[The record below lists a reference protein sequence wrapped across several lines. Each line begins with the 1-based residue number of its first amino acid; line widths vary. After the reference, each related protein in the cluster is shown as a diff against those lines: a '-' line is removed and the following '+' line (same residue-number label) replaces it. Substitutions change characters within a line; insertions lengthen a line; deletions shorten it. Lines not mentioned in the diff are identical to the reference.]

1 MLGVRPEHLEI
12 GSGDDGR
19 GGPLPATVAVVESLG
34 HERHVICR
42 LDDGQMVI
50 VRIQSEEAVPG
61 ADVDGAVVGRS
72 RTAAPVRRR
81 HRAPDRRVKSR
92 RRRTRE
98 MSLAYF
104 LLLPSLLI
112 FAVFVFYPFF
122 RNFYLGLYSTP
133 PFPGLPK
140 RWVGLEQYQDV
151 LTSSSFFNS
160 LKVTVAFAILTVP
173 AGIVFGLGLA
183 VLAHHQL
190 KGIAIYRTIFSS
202 TVATSVAVAS
212 VIFGTLFNPVVGL
225 LPWIG
230 INPRP
235 PILDNPDL
243 ALAAVAV
250 ITIWQTLGLT
260 FILMSSGLQAIP
272 DELNEAAE
280 VDGAGPARRFWQVTL
295 PMLSPTIFFAV
306 IVGSIFAFQTFG
318 QIDLLTQGGPLQTHQ
333 RAHLLDL
340 HDAATTEQR
349 RQGRGARGRVV
360 LHHADAH
367 ARADPRARAAGALW
381 PLTDTRATSA
391 HRAPRA
397 PLRPAHGPR
406 GDRDLPDLHHGR
418 ELAPDPAGDHV
429 ASTDPVPDEPDLGR
443 ATPTCGTSERC
454 RSTS

>member
-1 MLGVRPEHLEI
+1 
-12 GSGDDGR
+12 
-19 GGPLPATVAVVESLG
+19 
-34 HERHVICR
+34 
-42 LDDGQMVI
+42 
-50 VRIQSEEAVPG
+50 
-61 ADVDGAVVGRS
+61 
-72 RTAAPVRRR
+72 
-81 HRAPDRRVKSR
+81 VKSR

-104 LLLPSLLI
+104 LLLPSLAI

-151 LTSSSFFNS
+151 LTSSEFFNS

-173 AGIVFGLGLA
+173 AGIVLGLGLA

-190 KGIAIYRTIFSS
+190 KGIGIYRMIFSS

-243 ALAAVAV
+243 ALPAVAV

-280 VDGAGPARRFWQVTL
+280 VDGAGPVRRFWQVTL

-318 QIDLLTQGGPLQTHQ
+318 QIDLPTQGGPLKRTNVLTYSIYTTLRQQNNDGKAAVLAIALFFITLTLTLVQT
-333 RAHLLDL
+333 RVL
-340 HDAATTEQR
+340 ER
-349 RQGRGARGRVV
+349 RVHYGR
-360 LHHADAH
+360 
-367 ARADPRARAAGALW
+367 
-381 PLTDTRATSA
+381 
-391 HRAPRA
+391 
-397 PLRPAHGPR
+397 
-406 GDRDLPDLHHGR
+406 
-418 ELAPDPAGDHV
+418 
-429 ASTDPVPDEPDLGR
+429 
-443 ATPTCGTSERC
+443 
-454 RSTS
+454 